1 MSGIYAQLGIRPIV
15 NAKGPSTRLSG
26 GPMRPEVATAMAEA
40 AGVCVDIVELQAAAS
55 AAIARHSGAEA
66 GLVTSG
72 AAAGLMLGAA
82 ACIAGLDPAAMARL
96 PDTRGLK
103 NRFIMSRSQRNQ
115 YDHAVRAAG
124 AEIVEVG
131 LPDRYAGAGV
141 RDAEPWEIE
150 AAIDERTAGILHVA
164 DVASRPSLA
173 EIVAIAHAHGLPVL
187 VDAAAQLPPASNLR
201 RLVDSGAD
209 LIAVSGGKAIGGPQ
223 ASGILCGRR
232 ELVASAALQMLD
244 MDYPAGLFVPPAGF
258 IDAGSLKGLPPHG
271 IGRACK
277 VGKEQIVG
285 LLVALELFMAGDED
299 AMRQAWTA
307 TITDLAGALREVNGL
322 ELEPRLTEAVPA
334 LAVVPHAMP
343 ASELLRLLALGQP
356 VIQPDPGE
364 LDRNRLVFRPTCLVP
379 GDVQRIADRLR
390 TLLRA
395 DRRG

>member
-1 MSGIYAQLGIRPIV
+1 MSAIYEHLGIRQIV

-26 GPMRPEVATAMAEA
+26 GPMRPEVAQAMAEA
-40 AGVCVDIVELQAAAS
+40 AGLCVDIVELQAAAS

-82 ACIAGLDPAAMARL
+82 ACIAGLDPAAMAKL

-103 NRFIMSRSQRNQ
+103 NRFIMTRSQRNQ
-115 YDHAVRAAG
+115 YDHAVRASG

-131 LPDRYAGAGV
+131 LPDRYAGAGC

-164 DVASRPSLA
+164 DAASRPSLA

-187 VDAAAQLPPASNLR
+187 VDAAAQLPPAANLR
-201 RLVDSGAD
+201 RLVESGAD

-232 ELVASAALQMLD
+232 DLVASAALQMFD
-244 MDYPAGLFVPPAGF
+244 MDYPAGLFTPPAAF
-258 IDAGSLKGLPPHG
+258 IEAGRLKGLPPHG

-285 LLVALELFMAGDED
+285 LLVALELFMGADEAAVRDAWAAAVQELAAGLRSLNGIAIELRLD
-299 AMRQAWTA
+299 ART
-307 TITDLAGALREVNGL
+307 
-322 ELEPRLTEAVPA
+322 PA
-334 LAVVPHAMP
+334 LALTPHAMP
-343 ASELLRLLALGQP
+343 AAELLGLLVRGQP
-356 VIQPDPGE
+356 AIQPDPEE
-364 LDRNRLVFRPTCLVP
+364 LDQDRLVFRPSCFVP
-379 GDVQRIADRLR
+379 GDVQRIIDRLHAI
-390 TLLRA
+390 LRE
-395 DRRG
+395 GNQP